1 MATEG
6 WTEDGR
12 SVPFSR
18 SCAPLWHFNAS
29 VRMAQP
35 PVRLD
40 FDMGGGR
47 TPKPQPGA
55 PRDRPWRKSAAA
67 VAAERQEVTDR
78 HSNPPLRRSDPG
90 FARCQAR
97 RLLGASGGVD
107 LAALRYALAVQ
118 EAIDAAEAVQAAMHD
133 ERCPTATQLLADAQQ
148 AATALLQAATNAC
161 RAEEVAAARAEA
173 ERAIE
178 AAGLTAA
185 VATPGAGHKA
195 PALHGLP
202 KLQLLHQVGATIRV
216 RATAKGEGLGV
227 GVRIRVRVGVR
238 VREGEGEGG

>member
-1 MATEG
+1 M
-6 WTEDGR
+6 
-12 SVPFSR
+12 
-18 SCAPLWHFNAS
+18 
-29 VRMAQP
+29 
-35 PVRLD
+35 RLD

-78 HSNPPLRRSDPG
+78 HSNPQLCRSDRADPG

-133 ERCPTATQLLADAQQ
+133 KRCLTATQLLAP
-148 AATALLQAATNAC
+148 
-161 RAEEVAAARAEA
+161 EAAAPR
-173 ERAIE
+173 
-178 AAGLTAA
+178 
-185 VATPGAGHKA
+185 
-195 PALHGLP
+195 
-202 KLQLLHQVGATIRV
+202 HQVGIGTI
-216 RATAKGEGLGV
+216 EGYALYSTGLPYSR
-227 GVRIRVRVGVR
+227 GLPYARY
-238 VREGEGEGG
+238 

>member
-1 MATEG
+1 
-6 WTEDGR
+6 
-12 SVPFSR
+12 
-18 SCAPLWHFNAS
+18 
-29 VRMAQP
+29 MAQT

-40 FDMGGGR
+40 FDMGGACA
-47 TPKPQPGA
+47 PKPQPGA
-55 PRDRPWRKSAAA
+55 TRDRPWRKSAAA

-78 HSNPPLRRSDPG
+78 HSNPQLCRSDRADPG

-133 ERCPTATQLLADAQQ
+133 KRCLTATQLLADAQQ

-195 PALHGLP
+195 PSLQGLP
-202 KLQLLHQVGATIRV
+202 KLQLLHQVG
-216 RATAKGEGLGV
+216 V
-227 GVRIRVRVGVR
+227 GVRGWGYGHGLRGA
-238 VREGEGEGG
+238 E

>member
-1 MATEG
+1 
-6 WTEDGR
+6 
-12 SVPFSR
+12 
-18 SCAPLWHFNAS
+18 
-29 VRMAQP
+29 MAQP

-47 TPKPQPGA
+47 APKPQPGA

-78 HSNPPLRRSDPG
+78 HSNPQLCRSDRADPG

-133 ERCPTATQLLADAQQ
+133 KRCLTATQLLADAQQ

-185 VATPGAGHKA
+185 VTTPGAGHKA
-195 PALHGLP
+195 PSLQGLP
-202 KLQLLHQVGATIRV
+202 KLQLLHQVGVGAGVGATV
-216 RATAKGEGLGV
+216 KGLG
-227 GVRIRVRVGVR
+227 
-238 VREGEGEGG
+238 

>member
-1 MATEG
+1 
-6 WTEDGR
+6 
-12 SVPFSR
+12 
-18 SCAPLWHFNAS
+18 
-29 VRMAQP
+29 MAQP

-47 TPKPQPGA
+47 APKPQPGA

-78 HSNPPLRRSDPG
+78 HSNPQLRRSDRADPG

-107 LAALRYALAVQ
+107 LTALRYALAVQ

-133 ERCPTATQLLADAQQ
+133 KRCLTATQLLADAQQ

-185 VATPGAGHKA
+185 VATPGVGHKA
-195 PALHGLP
+195 PSLQGLP
-202 KLQLLHQVGATIRV
+202 KLQLLHQVGDGVRV
-216 RATAKGEGLGV
+216 RATAKG
-227 GVRIRVRVGVR
+227 
-238 VREGEGEGG
+238 

>member
-1 MATEG
+1 
-6 WTEDGR
+6 
-12 SVPFSR
+12 
-18 SCAPLWHFNAS
+18 
-29 VRMAQP
+29 MAQP

-47 TPKPQPGA
+47 APKPQPGA

-78 HSNPPLRRSDPG
+78 HSNPPLCRSDRADPG

-97 RLLGASGGVD
+97 HLLGASGGVD

-118 EAIDAAEAVQAAMHD
+118 EAIDAAEAVQAAMD

-185 VATPGAGHKA
+185 VATPGTGHKA
-195 PALHGLP
+195 PSLQGLP
-202 KLQLLHQVGATIRV
+202 KLQLLHQVGVGVGI
-216 RATAKGEGLGV
+216 RATATG
-227 GVRIRVRVGVR
+227 
-238 VREGEGEGG
+238 